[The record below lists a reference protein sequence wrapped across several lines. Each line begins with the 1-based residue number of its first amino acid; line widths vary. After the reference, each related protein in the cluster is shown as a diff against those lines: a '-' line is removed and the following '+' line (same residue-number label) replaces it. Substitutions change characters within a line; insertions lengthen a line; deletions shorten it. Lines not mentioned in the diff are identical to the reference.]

1 MIGTCTWEVVVW
13 VEGRGEG
20 EDSSLGVIPEG
31 GTNRDRK
38 RMYGETLDKDINVRK
53 KVSTSISIRITRHSN
68 ESRPIIS
75 GVSQTPVSDLLPS
88 NMIYIVLHWR
98 LIP

>member
-1 MIGTCTWEVVVW
+1 
-13 VEGRGEG
+13 
-20 EDSSLGVIPEG
+20 
-31 GTNRDRK
+31 
-38 RMYGETLDKDINVRK
+38 MYRETLDKDINVRK
-53 KVSTSISIRITRHSN
+53 ISVRQLARARENPNVGRLRESDREPRSTAFHNLPNGTISIRITRHSN

-88 NMIYIVLHWR
+88 NMIYIELHCR